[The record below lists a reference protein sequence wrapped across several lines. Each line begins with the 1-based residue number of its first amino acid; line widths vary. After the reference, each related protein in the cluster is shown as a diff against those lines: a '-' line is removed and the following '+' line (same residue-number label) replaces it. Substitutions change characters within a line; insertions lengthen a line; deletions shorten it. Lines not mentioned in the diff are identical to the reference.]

1 MGGMEYVVVVAGVI
15 LAVGLAMVVAGSYG
29 QDRRGMAIRLA
40 AIERKL
46 DLIMKHQGIVE
57 PRVEEPDVVQH
68 LMQGKKIQ
76 AIKVYRERTGVGLAE
91 AKDAVEKIARE
102 RGLDVR

>member
-15 LAVGLAMVVAGSYG
+15 LAVGLAMVAAGSSG
-29 QDRRGMAIRLA
+29 KDRRDTAIRLA
-40 AIERKL
+40 TIERKL

-57 PRVEEPDVVQH
+57 PRIEAPDVVQE
-68 LMQGKKIQ
+68 LMQGRKIQ
-76 AIKVYRERTGVGLAE
+76 AIKIYRERTGAGLKE
-91 AKDAVEKIARE
+91 AKDAVEQIARE

>member
-1 MGGMEYVVVVAGVI
+1 MNGMDYLVVAAGVV
-15 LAVGLAMVVAGSYG
+15 LAVGLAMIVAGARG
-29 QDRRGMAIRLA
+29 QERRATAIRLA

-46 DLIMKHQGIVE
+46 DLIMKHHGIIE
-57 PRVEEPDVVQH
+57 PRTEEPDVVQE
-68 LMQGKKIQ
+68 LMQGRKIQ
-76 AIKVYRERTGVGLAE
+76 AIKIYRERTGVGLAE

>member
-1 MGGMEYVVVVAGVI
+1 MGGMDYLVIVAAVLFVAGLVMLI
-15 LAVGLAMVVAGSYG
+15 AGSRG
-29 QDRRGMAIRLA
+29 QARGITAVRLA

-46 DLIMKHQGIVE
+46 DLIMKHHGIVE
-57 PRVEEPDVVQH
+57 PRIEEPDVVQH
-68 LMQGKKIQ
+68 LMQGQKIQ

-102 RGLDVR
+102 RGLDSR

>member
-1 MGGMEYVVVVAGVI
+1 MEYIVVVAGVI
-15 LAVGLAMVVAGSYG
+15 LVVGLAMLAAGSRG
-29 QDRRGMAIRLA
+29 QDRRNTAIRLA

-57 PRVEEPDVVQH
+57 PRIEAPDVVQE
-68 LMQGKKIQ
+68 LMQGRKIQ
-76 AIKVYRERTGVGLAE
+76 AIKIYRERTGVGLAE
-91 AKDAVEKIARE
+91 AKNAVEQIARE

>member
-1 MGGMEYVVVVAGVI
+1 MNGMDYLVVAAGVV
-15 LAVGLAMVVAGSYG
+15 LAVGLAMVVAGSRG
-29 QDRRGMAIRLA
+29 QERRATAVRLA

-46 DLIMKHQGIVE
+46 DLIMKHHGIIE
-57 PRVEEPDVVQH
+57 PRIEEPDVVQE
-68 LMQGKKIQ
+68 LMQGRKIQ
-76 AIKVYRERTGVGLAE
+76 AIKIYRERTGVGLAE